1 MSNAV
6 IIELSNHTAGIAV
19 REGAGYRFYASESLF
34 QDIDTRKFR
43 RLREVHAAVDGLL
56 RQRRA

>member
-1 MSNAV
+1 MSDAI

-34 QDIDTRKFR
+34 RDIDARKFR
-43 RLREVHAAVDGLL
+43 RLREVQAAVDGLL
-56 RQRRA
+56 RRRRV